1 LRCIVDANILID
13 LSQGEVL
20 PFLFKIPMQVA
31 APTVVLDEMI
41 RPDQETLLEMGL
53 ERSLLTV
60 EQVLEAAQMSA
71 ADARLSLGDC
81 AAFIAAR
88 DEETALLT
96 GDQRLRKRAE
106 EAGIEVHGVLWV
118 LDAIETAG
126 LTAGPAL
133 AASLRK
139 MLNEGA
145 RLPADEVEWRLK
157 RWERE

>member
-1 LRCIVDANILID
+1 MRCIIDANILID
-13 LSQGEVL
+13 LSQGGVL
-20 PFLFKIPMQVA
+20 PFLFRLPIRIA

-41 RPDQETLLEMGL
+41 KPDQETLLEMGL
-53 ERSLLTV
+53 ERSPLTV

-88 DEETALLT
+88 DEKTALLT

-126 LTAGPAL
+126 LMAGPAL

-145 RLPADEVEWRLK
+145 RLPADEVEHRLK
-157 RWERE
+157 QWERE